1 MPLISLL
8 PQENKLFEG
17 TALENICLSNCK
29 YEEDK
34 LLKAIE
40 LSGLNKEFPS
50 IDVIKNFKISEK
62 GSNLSGGQIQRLCLA
77 RVIYDDCPIIL
88 LDEPTYALDKD
99 TASDIISAINSIKKE
114 KFILIST
121 HDAGVKQISDKEIYI
136 DRNSD

>member
-1 MPLISLL
+1 L
-8 PQENKLFEG
+8 
-17 TALENICLSNCK
+17 
-29 YEEDK
+29 
-34 LLKAIE
+34 
-40 LSGLNKEFPS
+40 
-50 IDVIKNFKISEK
+50 EK

-136 DRNSD
+136 YKNSD

>member
-1 MPLISLL
+1 M
-8 PQENKLFEG
+8 
-17 TALENICLSNCK
+17 
-29 YEEDK
+29 
-34 LLKAIE
+34 
-40 LSGLNKEFPS
+40 
-50 IDVIKNFKISEK
+50 EK

-121 HDAGVKQISDKEIYI
+121 HDVDLEQICDKKIHI
-136 DRNSD
+136 DRNGDWETKKEGWL